1 MRGRRRMVA
10 LALVLAVPGAGDG
23 SVVRRPAP
31 PGKITEAKGL
41 TLRLGEAQGE
51 APPSTTASPA
61 AKGEPLSAADTAR
74 VLARLPELPAE
85 PGDERDFALREKSLP
100 PPRTGATVKDA
111 FPPPP
116 TDVAPPADT
125 STVNGPPE
133 GA

>member
-23 SVVRRPAP
+23 SVVRRPAAV
-31 PGKITEAKGL
+31 GKVTEAKGL
-41 TLRLGEAQGE
+41 TLRLGEAQEG
-51 APPSTTASPA
+51 APPATAPSPA
-61 AKGEPLSAADTAR
+61 APGEPLSAADTAR

-85 PGDERDFALREKSLP
+85 PGDEKDFALREKSLP

-116 TDVAPPADT
+116 TDDAPPTTWAHT
-125 STVNGPPE
+125 CWIRL
-133 GA
+133 